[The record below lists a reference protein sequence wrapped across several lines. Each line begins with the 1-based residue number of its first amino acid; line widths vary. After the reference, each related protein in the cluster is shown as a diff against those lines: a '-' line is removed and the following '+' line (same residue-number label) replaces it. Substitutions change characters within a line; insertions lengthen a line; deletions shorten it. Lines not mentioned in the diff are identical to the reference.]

1 MKLNELAIGE
11 HAVITKITGRG
22 TFRKRIMEMGF
33 VKGKKVCAVKKAPL
47 NDPIEFEIMGY
58 HVSLRAQ
65 EAAMVEVVD
74 MKHIAKDS
82 ELPENKD
89 LTFEQLVE
97 NQIHDH
103 GKTINVALVGNPNCG
118 KTTFYN
124 YASGSK
130 EHVGN
135 YAGVTVDART
145 AHFEHGGYKFEITD
159 LPGTY
164 SLTAYTTEEIYVRKF
179 ITEQHPDVVINMLDS
194 SNLER
199 NLYLTT
205 QLIDMDV
212 KTVCALNMYDELEAR
227 GDKLDHIT
235 LGHLL
240 GIPFVPVVSSKG
252 KGFGVLFDT
261 IIKAYE
267 DKSPQIRHIHINYGA
282 NIEPCIKA
290 VQLAIKGDVHNPLP
304 SPTSTRFLAVKMLE
318 KDKDIID
325 HINKPAAVQE
335 AERQVKIL
343 EDEYKNDSESVI
355 ADIRYGFIAGALKE
369 TYQQGNVN
377 TRKLSDRIDNIL
389 THKYLGLPI
398 FIIAIWLMFQV
409 TFTVGQYPMDWIDS
423 LVDWIGGL
431 VRDNMPKGM
440 LKDLIVDGIIGGVG
454 GVIVFLP
461 NIVLLFMFIS
471 LMEDSGYM
479 ARVAFLM
486 DRVMHKIGLHGKS
499 FIPLIMGFG
508 CNVPAVMATR
518 TLENRSDRIL
528 TMLINPY
535 MSCSARLPL
544 YTLMTAAFF
553 ASNQALVTLSIYL
566 LGIVMAALTAILL
579 RKTSFKR
586 SDAPFVME
594 LPPYRI
600 PTLRS
605 VLKHMWEKAA
615 QYLKK
620 MGGVI
625 LIASIIVWALGYF
638 PQYEPAPDTEYTEQE
653 LSSLQQEN
661 SYIGRLGHFI
671 EPIIRPLG
679 FDWKMGVS
687 IFTGVAA
694 KEIVVSTM
702 GVLYH
707 SDAEDEEN
715 TGNLATKIQQS
726 QPPIDR
732 GTAYAFMAFVLLY
745 FPCIATAVAIRK
757 ESSRKWMLFSIGY
770 SLVLAWVV
778 AWVINLVF

>member
-638 PQYEPAPDTEYTEQE
+638 PQYEPAPGTEYSEQE

-671 EPIIRPLG
+671 EPVIRPLG

>member
-499 FIPLIMGFG
+499 FIPLIMGFC

-638 PQYEPAPDTEYTEQE
+638 PQYEPAPGTEYTEQE
-653 LSSLQQEN
+653 WSSLQQEN

-671 EPIIRPLG
+671 EPVIRPLG

>member
-1 MKLNELAIGE
+1 
-11 HAVITKITGRG
+11 
-22 TFRKRIMEMGF
+22 
-33 VKGKKVCAVKKAPL
+33 
-47 NDPIEFEIMGY
+47 
-58 HVSLRAQ
+58 
-65 EAAMVEVVD
+65 
-74 MKHIAKDS
+74 
-82 ELPENKD
+82 
-89 LTFEQLVE
+89 
-97 NQIHDH
+97 
-103 GKTINVALVGNPNCG
+103 
-118 KTTFYN
+118 
-124 YASGSK
+124 
-130 EHVGN
+130 
-135 YAGVTVDART
+135 
-145 AHFEHGGYKFEITD
+145 
-159 LPGTY
+159 
-164 SLTAYTTEEIYVRKF
+164 
-179 ITEQHPDVVINMLDS
+179 
-194 SNLER
+194 
-199 NLYLTT
+199 
-205 QLIDMDV
+205 
-212 KTVCALNMYDELEAR
+212 
-227 GDKLDHIT
+227 
-235 LGHLL
+235 
-240 GIPFVPVVSSKG
+240 
-252 KGFGVLFDT
+252 
-261 IIKAYE
+261 
-267 DKSPQIRHIHINYGA
+267 
-282 NIEPCIKA
+282 
-290 VQLAIKGDVHNPLP
+290 
-304 SPTSTRFLAVKMLE
+304 MLE

-638 PQYEPAPDTEYTEQE
+638 PQYEPAPGTEYTEQE

-671 EPIIRPLG
+671 EPVIRPLG

>member
-318 KDKDIID
+318 KDK
-325 HINKPAAVQE
+325 
-335 AERQVKIL
+335 
-343 EDEYKNDSESVI
+343 EDRKSV
-355 ADIRYGFIAGALKE
+355 
-369 TYQQGNVN
+369 V
-377 TRKLSDRIDNIL
+377 
-389 THKYLGLPI
+389 
-398 FIIAIWLMFQV
+398 
-409 TFTVGQYPMDWIDS
+409 
-423 LVDWIGGL
+423 
-431 VRDNMPKGM
+431 
-440 LKDLIVDGIIGGVG
+440 
-454 GVIVFLP
+454 
-461 NIVLLFMFIS
+461 
-471 LMEDSGYM
+471 
-479 ARVAFLM
+479 
-486 DRVMHKIGLHGKS
+486 
-499 FIPLIMGFG
+499 
-508 CNVPAVMATR
+508 
-518 TLENRSDRIL
+518 
-528 TMLINPY
+528 
-535 MSCSARLPL
+535 
-544 YTLMTAAFF
+544 
-553 ASNQALVTLSIYL
+553 
-566 LGIVMAALTAILL
+566 
-579 RKTSFKR
+579 
-586 SDAPFVME
+586 
-594 LPPYRI
+594 
-600 PTLRS
+600 
-605 VLKHMWEKAA
+605 
-615 QYLKK
+615 
-620 MGGVI
+620 
-625 LIASIIVWALGYF
+625 
-638 PQYEPAPDTEYTEQE
+638 
-653 LSSLQQEN
+653 
-661 SYIGRLGHFI
+661 
-671 EPIIRPLG
+671 
-679 FDWKMGVS
+679 
-687 IFTGVAA
+687 
-694 KEIVVSTM
+694 
-702 GVLYH
+702 
-707 SDAEDEEN
+707 
-715 TGNLATKIQQS
+715 
-726 QPPIDR
+726 
-732 GTAYAFMAFVLLY
+732 
-745 FPCIATAVAIRK
+745 
-757 ESSRKWMLFSIGY
+757 
-770 SLVLAWVV
+770 
-778 AWVINLVF
+778 

>member
-282 NIEPCIKA
+282 
-290 VQLAIKGDVHNPLP
+290 
-304 SPTSTRFLAVKMLE
+304 
-318 KDKDIID
+318 
-325 HINKPAAVQE
+325 
-335 AERQVKIL
+335 
-343 EDEYKNDSESVI
+343 
-355 ADIRYGFIAGALKE
+355 
-369 TYQQGNVN
+369 
-377 TRKLSDRIDNIL
+377 
-389 THKYLGLPI
+389 
-398 FIIAIWLMFQV
+398 
-409 TFTVGQYPMDWIDS
+409 
-423 LVDWIGGL
+423 
-431 VRDNMPKGM
+431 
-440 LKDLIVDGIIGGVG
+440 
-454 GVIVFLP
+454 
-461 NIVLLFMFIS
+461 
-471 LMEDSGYM
+471 
-479 ARVAFLM
+479 
-486 DRVMHKIGLHGKS
+486 
-499 FIPLIMGFG
+499 
-508 CNVPAVMATR
+508 
-518 TLENRSDRIL
+518 
-528 TMLINPY
+528 
-535 MSCSARLPL
+535 
-544 YTLMTAAFF
+544 
-553 ASNQALVTLSIYL
+553 
-566 LGIVMAALTAILL
+566 
-579 RKTSFKR
+579 
-586 SDAPFVME
+586 
-594 LPPYRI
+594 
-600 PTLRS
+600 
-605 VLKHMWEKAA
+605 
-615 QYLKK
+615 
-620 MGGVI
+620 
-625 LIASIIVWALGYF
+625 
-638 PQYEPAPDTEYTEQE
+638 
-653 LSSLQQEN
+653 
-661 SYIGRLGHFI
+661 
-671 EPIIRPLG
+671 
-679 FDWKMGVS
+679 
-687 IFTGVAA
+687 
-694 KEIVVSTM
+694 
-702 GVLYH
+702 
-707 SDAEDEEN
+707 
-715 TGNLATKIQQS
+715 
-726 QPPIDR
+726 
-732 GTAYAFMAFVLLY
+732 
-745 FPCIATAVAIRK
+745 
-757 ESSRKWMLFSIGY
+757 
-770 SLVLAWVV
+770 
-778 AWVINLVF
+778 